1 MIKKPTINEMFEKL
15 FNGEEVFKSF
25 DAIMEAAQAF
35 NRQVY
40 IGEITEETGDAIDS
54 AIRFWNWVDEESNTP
69 IEERKPIK
77 IYINS
82 PGGSLTGTFTIINA
96 IEMSKTPVYT
106 INTGTAYSGGFFIF
120 IAGHKRFAYPLSSFL
135 FHEGS
140 VGNGGTAS
148 QFANFAA
155 FYKTQLKQLK
165 QVVLKYTKI
174 DEEKYKEIQKD
185 DFWLTADEALELGI
199 CDEII
204 KEFI

>member
-1 MIKKPTINEMFEKL
+1 
-15 FNGEEVFKSF
+15 
-25 DAIMEAAQAF
+25 
-35 NRQVY
+35 
-40 IGEITEETGDAIDS
+40 
-54 AIRFWNWVDEESNTP
+54 
-69 IEERKPIK
+69 
-77 IYINS
+77 
-82 PGGSLTGTFTIINA
+82 
-96 IEMSKTPVYT
+96 MSKTPVYT

-174 DEEKYKEIQKD
+174 DEDKYKEIQKD
-185 DFWLTADEALELGI
+185 DFWLTANEALELGV
-199 CDEII
+199 CDII
-204 KEFI
+204 TEEFV